1 MIDKL
6 MFKII
11 KVITKFLRKMNLDRI
26 FFDKLFFI
34 IGLNQI
40 SENRKNYKNID
51 NIQQIELKIFSQNGE
66 DGIIDY
72 LLTKLKLIP
81 HSTNFIEIG
90 VGDYRESNTRF
101 IYNRFHSKGV
111 IIDCIDDMKKKVKP
125 HVNLWKGDL
134 RICNSFINSNNINE
148 ILKKNCDFDVD
159 VFSLDIDGIDY
170 WIIKKLKKNI
180 SKIFIAEF
188 NPVFGPK
195 LKVTVPNIDDFDRT
209 NYHYSNLCYGMSL
222 SALIDV
228 MKEKNYY
235 FVGTNLQKMNAFFV
249 SNDFNKKDFFEN
261 LEIKSLENYTNS
273 NVRDSR
279 DINNNLN
286 YLSGFEKK
294 IKEIENCEV
303 INLENNK
310 NDLIKIKD
318 LIS

>member
-1 MIDKL
+1 

-11 KVITKFLRKMNLDRI
+11 KIITKFLRKLNLDRI
-26 FFDKLFFI
+26 FFDKLFFN

-40 SENRKNYKNID
+40 SENRKNYGNIS
-51 NIQQIELKIFSQNGE
+51 NIQQIELKVFSQNGE

-72 LLTKLKLIP
+72 LLTKLNLIP

-101 IYNRFHSKGV
+101 LYNRFHPKGL
-111 IIDCIDDMKKKVKP
+111 IIDCIEDMKKKVKP

-134 RICNSFINSNNINE
+134 RICNNFINSNNIND
-148 ILKKNCDFDVD
+148 ILKKYCDYNVD

-170 WIIKKLKKNI
+170 WIIQKLKKNI

-222 SALIDV
+222 SALIDI
-228 MKEKNYY
+228 MREKNFY

-249 SNDFNKKDFFEN
+249 SNDFNKKIFFEN

-273 NVRDSR
+273 NIRDSR
-279 DINNNLN
+279 DINNELN

-303 INLENNK
+303 INLEKNK
-310 NDLIKIKD
+310 YDLVKIKD